1 MKNLEKILEE
11 IKDMLEDN
19 KVIELNSDGTL
30 NKCVIDVKL
39 AWNGINDIICEHMT
53 DGWIPVE
60 EWLPDNAKYILLSF
74 TNFPVPS
81 IGRYEKDTEGGAF
94 YLGDC
99 DEDDTCISMNLFV
112 NAWMPLPEPY
122 RPESNELE
130 EKQEWKE
137 RMLRNFLRGH
147 ECERREDV

>member
-30 NKCVIDVKL
+30 NKCVIDVIL

-122 RPESNELE
+122 RPESKTSE
-130 EKQEWKE
+130 EMQEWKD
-137 RMLRNFLRGH
+137 RMLKNFMKKG
-147 ECERREDV
+147 EM

>member
-19 KVIELNSDGTL
+19 KVIEINSDGTL
-30 NKCVIDVKL
+30 NKCVIDAKL
-39 AWNGINDIICEHMT
+39 AWNGINDIICEHMNN
-53 DGWIPVE
+53 GWIPVE
-60 EWLPDNAKYILLSF
+60 ERLPDNAKYILLSF
-74 TNFPVPS
+74 TNFPIPS

-99 DEDDTCISMNLFV
+99 DEDDTCISVNLFV

-122 RPESNELE
+122 QPKSKTPEEQ
-130 EKQEWKE
+130 QEWKE
-137 RMLRNFLRGH
+137 RMLQNFMKKG
-147 ECERREDV
+147 ER